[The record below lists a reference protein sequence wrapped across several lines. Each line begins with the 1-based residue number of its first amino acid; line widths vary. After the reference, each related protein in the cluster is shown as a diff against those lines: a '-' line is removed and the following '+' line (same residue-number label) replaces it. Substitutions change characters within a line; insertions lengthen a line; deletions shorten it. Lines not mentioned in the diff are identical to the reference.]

1 MKMKNDNPRVL
12 ISPSV
17 FNSKVSSINDCLS
30 QYLLC
35 ITKEADTL
43 PEGTL
48 CVRYRNDLPNFTKVL
63 NRKVYGITKQ
73 PSLIYQLA
81 RRQFLTLQILI
92 LKQILKEGW
101 TSSTTAVIKEKCNEI
116 DALLTK
122 YERAEL
128 DIDKIVMTPNQRI
141 WNSVR
146 HSQKPD
152 YQEGLIYPTNGRVFM
167 RSKSEQAI
175 GNLLERFHIPYRYES
190 RLRINN
196 IDFHPDFIIMLPT
209 DRLLILEHV
218 GRMDLADYNKGFI
231 SRLQS
236 YNSSHLLIGRD
247 VFLSFE
253 HDTRDE
259 ESLMKV
265 IFQMLTANPV
275 NHRALIYAARNAGCN
290 I

>member
-1 MKMKNDNPRVL
+1 
-12 ISPSV
+12 
-17 FNSKVSSINDCLS
+17 VSSINDCLS

-63 NRKVYGITKQ
+63 NRKVYGITKK
-73 PSLIYQLA
+73 PILIYQLA
-81 RRQFLTLQILI
+81 RRQFLTLQIPLI
-92 LKQILKEGW
+92 KQILKEGW
-101 TSSTTAVIKEKCNEI
+101 TSSSAAAIKEKCNEI
-116 DALLTK
+116 DALLTR
-122 YERAEL
+122 YERAGL
-128 DIDKIVMTPNQRI
+128 DIDQVVMTPNQRI

-236 YNSSHLLIGRD
+236 YNSSNLLIGRD

-253 HDTRDE
+253 HDTRDA

-265 IFQMLTANPV
+265 IIQMLTANPV
-275 NHRALIYAARNAGCN
+275 NHRVLIYAARNAGCN